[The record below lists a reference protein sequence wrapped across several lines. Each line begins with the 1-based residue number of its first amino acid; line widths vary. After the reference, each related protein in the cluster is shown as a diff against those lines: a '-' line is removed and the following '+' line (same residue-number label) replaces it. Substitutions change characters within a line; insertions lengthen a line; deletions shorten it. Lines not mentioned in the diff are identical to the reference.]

1 MTLQRGMRAAHSNLL
16 ETEPQE
22 NHLVLSVQG
31 FPGGSVAKKLPAYA
45 GDEGLVPGL
54 GRSLVEKWQPTPVPL
69 PGKSHG
75 RRSLAGYSLR
85 GHKESD
91 TTEQVRMHALNLL
104 LPFHLLTLPL
114 TGHILEE
121 IRGQRSSLML
131 IQVNL
136 PDTEEKS
143 RLEKDGQW
151 I

>member
-69 PGKSHG
+69 PGKFHG
-75 RRSLAGYSLR
+75 RRSLQPMGS
-85 GHKESD
+85 
-91 TTEQVRMHALNLL
+91 
-104 LPFHLLTLPL
+104 
-114 TGHILEE
+114 
-121 IRGQRSSLML
+121 QR
-131 IQVNL
+131 V
-136 PDTEEKS
+136 
-143 RLEKDGQW
+143 
-151 I
+151 